1 MGFELK
7 VVGKTRQT
15 EKRRGE
21 VMLGGFAREGLDLPA
36 LGLLRA
42 GFSEK
47 RWFMRFW

>member
-7 VVGKTRQT
+7 VVGNCKLGR
-15 EKRRGE
+15 KRRGE